1 MTDRKQALYGLECAD
16 DKTFVSQ
23 MCDKADRAEKTHS
36 AVYTKFLAP
45 REQNLIS
52 ERLGRF
58 VDIECYGG
66 HQNAERNMMCF
77 YIKDEFWGDIQFP
90 LSVLKITATNKKVYS
105 HRDYLGAILSL
116 GIKRELTG
124 DIITCDT
131 CAYVFCHSEIADYIL
146 YNLEKIANAR
156 VLIQKCS
163 PDEVEVPKRCF
174 KQKDDTVASLR
185 IDCVIS
191 AALNMSRGNS
201 LEAVKRGFV
210 THNYQTVLS
219 ASAIVQGG
227 DVISV
232 RGHGKFVVETDGSLT
247 KKGRYHIHIKQYIN

>member
-1 MTDRKQALYGLECAD
+1 MTDRKQALFGLVTPE
-16 DKTFVSQ
+16 DKTFMSQ
-23 MCDKADRAEKTHS
+23 MCDKSDRAEKTHS

-58 VDIECYGG
+58 VDIESFGG
-66 HQNAERNMMCF
+66 YDGSERNIMCF
-77 YIKDEFWGDIQFP
+77 YPKDEFWGYIEFP
-90 LSVLKITATNKKVYS
+90 ISVLRITATNKKVYS

-131 CAYVFCHSEIADYIL
+131 CAYVFCHSEIAQYIL

-156 VLIQKCS
+156 VLVEQCS
-163 PDEVEVPKRCF
+163 PNEVEAPQRSF

-201 LEAVKRGFV
+201 LEAVKRGIV
-210 THNYQTVLS
+210 THNYEAVTS
-219 ASAIVQGG
+219 ASAIVGDG

-232 RGHGKFVVETDGSLT
+232 RGHGKFVVETDGTLT
-247 KKGRYHIHIKQYIN
+247 KKGRYHIHIKRYI